1 MAPKNR
7 DAVRDFDSDPFGE
20 RSRMLVHKRLQL
32 LGASVHF
39 DSNSP
44 ELLRLVDLAYQGL
57 PRHRLSPESPDLRI
71 TLLLTSPQMLYESVR
86 KPGVSRRTQAPPI
99 ALLHGAGLLGCAT
112 GSSNFVVLSPRERA
126 ALVVVSPR
134 MQLRRPYHTRY
145 ELIEFAVFALAG
157 RVQRLVS
164 LHAACIGRGGRGILL
179 IGSSGAGKT
188 TLALHGLLNDFD
200 MLSEDSVFV
209 APQSMLATG
218 IANFLH
224 VRADSVRWIGRSRET
239 SLIRHSP
246 VIQRRSGVKKF
257 ELDLRAA
264 GFRLAKSPLKIV
276 AVVFLSSESAGTR
289 PLLESL
295 PTAKLLANL
304 ASTQAYGAS
313 QPQWRIFSRNVS
325 RLDAFELRRGRHP
338 LEAVEALSGIL
349 AR

>member
-1 MAPKNR
+1 
-7 DAVRDFDSDPFGE
+7 
-20 RSRMLVHKRLQL
+20 MLVHRRLQL
-32 LGASVHF
+32 LGGSVHF

-44 ELLRLVDLAYQGL
+44 ELLRLVALAYRGL
-57 PRHRLSPESPDLRI
+57 PNHRLSTESPDLRI
-71 TLLLTSPQMLYESVR
+71 TLLLTSPQMAYESVR
-86 KPGVSRRTQAPPI
+86 DCGASKRTKAPAI

-112 GSSNFVVLSPRERA
+112 DSSNFVVLSPRERA

-134 MQLRRPYHTRY
+134 MLLRRPYHTRY
-145 ELIEFAVFALAG
+145 ELIEFAVFTLAA
-157 RVQRLVS
+157 RAQRLVP

-188 TLALHGLLNDFD
+188 TLALHGLLDGFD

-224 VRADSVRWIGRSRET
+224 VRADSLRWIGRSREA
-239 SLIRHSP
+239 SLIRQSP
-246 VIQRRSGVKKF
+246 VIERRSGVKKF

-264 GFRLAKSPLKIV
+264 GFRLAKSPLKVV
-276 AVVFLSSESAGTR
+276 AVVFLSSHSAGTR
-289 PLLESL
+289 QLLQSL
-295 PTAKLLANL
+295 PTSKLLANL

-338 LEAVEALSGIL
+338 LEAVEALRTIL
-349 AR
+349 ADRK